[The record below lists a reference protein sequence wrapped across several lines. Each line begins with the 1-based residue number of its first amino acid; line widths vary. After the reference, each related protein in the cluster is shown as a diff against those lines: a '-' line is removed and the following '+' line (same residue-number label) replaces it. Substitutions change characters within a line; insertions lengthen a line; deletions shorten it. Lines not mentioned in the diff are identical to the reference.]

1 MQRRLTMPKTAFA
14 LLATLLISPPI
25 VSDANEPKAAPALR
39 PDADAFPR
47 GDPAKLGI
55 SADALEKLR
64 NRAEES
70 KSDAVVI
77 IKDGQLVADWDFDQK
92 RGPIEA
98 MSATKSIVSL
108 AIGRL
113 IDAGKIK
120 SIEQPVCD
128 LYPEWKQGRKKSIT
142 IHHLLSQTSGLQN
155 VLSTVPE
162 INQSPD
168 FVQLAL
174 AAELSDDPGAKF
186 SYNNKATNLLA
197 GVVKQASG
205 MRMDQFLGKE
215 LFEPLGIKDFGW
227 TLDRAGNPHGMSGLQ
242 IRAIDLAK
250 IGQMMLDLGSWK
262 GQQILSK
269 EWVKKSVEP
278 SQELYPSYG
287 LLWWLHFDSQTVWLT
302 DDYIKYFKNQGM
314 TPTSLAKL
322 EELKGKPLE
331 VESFRK
337 TVPLIIR
344 GDEVI
349 KKKIDDLN
357 EVPPLKRIVKGPLKS
372 YEAQGYLGQ
381 FLVVVP
387 RDRIV
392 AVRQRRGPGGSDS
405 ELETKRSFVDF
416 PDMVAALTQ
425 NKG

>member
-1 MQRRLTMPKTAFA
+1 
-14 LLATLLISPPI
+14 
-25 VSDANEPKAAPALR
+25 
-39 PDADAFPR
+39 
-47 GDPAKLGI
+47 
-55 SADALEKLR
+55 
-64 NRAEES
+64 
-70 KSDAVVI
+70 
-77 IKDGQLVADWDFDQK
+77 
-92 RGPIEA
+92 

-120 SIEQPVCD
+120 SIDQPVCD
-128 LYPEWKQGRKKSIT
+128 FYPEWKQGRKKSIT
-142 IHHLLSQTSGLQN
+142 IRHLLSQTSGLQN
-155 VLSTVPE
+155 LPTTVPE
-162 INQSPD
+162 IYPSPD

-174 AAELSDDPGAKF
+174 AAELSDDPGSKF

-205 MRMDQFLGKE
+205 MRMDQYLGKE

-262 GQQILSK
+262 GKQILSK
-269 EWVKKSVEP
+269 EWVKKSIEP

-287 LLWWLHFDSQTVWLT
+287 LLWWLQFESQTISLT

-314 TPTSLAKL
+314 TPASLAKL
-322 EELKGKPLE
+322 EALKGKPLE
-331 VESFRK
+331 GQAFRN
-337 TVPLIIR
+337 TVPPIIQ

-349 KKKIDDLN
+349 KKKLDELN
-357 EVPPLKRIVKGPLKS
+357 EVPPLKRVIKGPLKS
-372 YEAQGYLGQ
+372 FEAQGYLGQ

-392 AVRQRRGPGGSDS
+392 AVRQRRGPGGNDS

-416 PDMVAALTQ
+416 ADVVEALAQ